1 MSTNNLEKGLSQ
13 GQLVRKRFRK
23 HKAAVGSI
31 GVLVSVIVLAF
42 SSVGLDFGAGPFVVK
57 LNGWWPYD
65 WIQTSPVE
73 NSGKPTFSLSGL
85 GNHPF
90 GQDEIGRDGF
100 ARVMRGTQQ
109 SLMVMFIL
117 GGVSTL
123 IGVTIGS
130 IAGFYRKWVDALLMR
145 FTDLIITI
153 PVVVVGAVIGRA
165 VGNLGSF
172 VLAVFL
178 GLFAWT
184 GLARLVRG
192 EFLSLREREF
202 VDAARVA
209 GAKNPRIIFKHIL
222 PNALGV
228 VIVSAT
234 LLMSSAILLETGL
247 SFIGFGVQLPD
258 VSLGL
263 LISEN
268 QAAFST
274 RPWLFWMPGVFI
286 VIIAL
291 SINFIGDGLRD
302 AFDPRQTERI
312 KRSKLAKGSS
322 GSDKAAAFEAN
333 QTLTNSNQAI
343 LEVKKY
349 EVDFLVDGTWYPA
362 VVDMNLSIKSG
373 EVLAIVGESGSGKSS
388 SALGLM
394 GLLAKN
400 ARTRGSV
407 LVKGME
413 MQGAT
418 PTTLR
423 KFRGRE
429 VAYIFQEPMSALNP
443 VYTIGFQ
450 IVETLRAHLDISPA
464 AAKERAIELIG
475 MVEIPNPKDS
485 FNKYPHQLSGG
496 QRQRAMIAQALACN
510 PSLLVADEP
519 TTALDVTVQAE
530 ILDLIRNLKDKL
542 NSAVLL
548 ITHDMGVVADLADRI
563 MVMKDGVTVE
573 EGTADQVFN
582 KPKHEYTISLLSS
595 VPKLGSVSTRIL
607 SRADSSS
614 APVLSLIDVTV
625 EYPKRGKVKAFVAVD
640 SVSLDIMPG
649 EVLGLVGES
658 GSGKTTVGRAAIG
671 LLPIKSGSI
680 SIDGK
685 EIGGASL
692 RDLADVRKSTG
703 IVFQDPASSLNPRL
717 PIGESIGEPL
727 LLANVARGAALDK
740 MVEDLL
746 DKVELPRSY
755 RNRYPHELSGGQ
767 RQRVGIARALALS
780 PNLLIADEPTSALD
794 VSIQARFLELLQE
807 LQQELKF
814 ACLFISHD
822 IAVVEILAHRIA
834 VMQNGKLVE
843 VGTRDQVLNNPTE
856 LYTKSLLAAVPV
868 PDPKEQKTRREARAK
883 LMGSI
888 GK

>member
-1 MSTNNLEKGLSQ
+1 
-13 GQLVRKRFRK
+13 
-23 HKAAVGSI
+23 
-31 GVLVSVIVLAF
+31 
-42 SSVGLDFGAGPFVVK
+42 
-57 LNGWWPYD
+57 
-65 WIQTSPVE
+65 
-73 NSGKPTFSLSGL
+73 
-85 GNHPF
+85 
-90 GQDEIGRDGF
+90 
-100 ARVMRGTQQ
+100 
-109 SLMVMFIL
+109 
-117 GGVSTL
+117 
-123 IGVTIGS
+123 
-130 IAGFYRKWVDALLMR
+130 
-145 FTDLIITI
+145 
-153 PVVVVGAVIGRA
+153 
-165 VGNLGSF
+165 
-172 VLAVFL
+172 
-178 GLFAWT
+178 
-184 GLARLVRG
+184 
-192 EFLSLREREF
+192 
-202 VDAARVA
+202 
-209 GAKNPRIIFKHIL
+209 
-222 PNALGV
+222 
-228 VIVSAT
+228 
-234 LLMSSAILLETGL
+234 
-247 SFIGFGVQLPD
+247 
-258 VSLGL
+258 
-263 LISEN
+263 
-268 QAAFST
+268 
-274 RPWLFWMPGVFI
+274 
-286 VIIAL
+286 
-291 SINFIGDGLRD
+291 
-302 AFDPRQTERI
+302 
-312 KRSKLAKGSS
+312 
-322 GSDKAAAFEAN
+322 
-333 QTLTNSNQAI
+333 
-343 LEVKKY
+343 
-349 EVDFLVDGTWYPA
+349 
-362 VVDMNLSIKSG
+362 
-373 EVLAIVGESGSGKSS
+373 
-388 SALGLM
+388 
-394 GLLAKN
+394 
-400 ARTRGSV
+400 
-407 LVKGME
+407 
-413 MQGAT
+413 
-418 PTTLR
+418 
-423 KFRGRE
+423 
-429 VAYIFQEPMSALNP
+429 
-443 VYTIGFQ
+443 
-450 IVETLRAHLDISPA
+450 
-464 AAKERAIELIG
+464 
-475 MVEIPNPKDS
+475 
-485 FNKYPHQLSGG
+485 
-496 QRQRAMIAQALACN
+496 MIAQALACN

-519 TTALDVTVQAE
+519 TPALDVTVQAE